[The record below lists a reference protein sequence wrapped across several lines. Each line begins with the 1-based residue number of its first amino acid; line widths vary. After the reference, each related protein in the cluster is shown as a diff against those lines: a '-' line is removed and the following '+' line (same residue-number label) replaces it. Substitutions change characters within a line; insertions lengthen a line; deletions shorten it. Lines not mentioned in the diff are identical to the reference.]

1 MDVGFSFAERALGWT
16 RRVLSLGGYLPGV
29 TMRRLLLATG
39 PLLLAAMVAAAWAS
53 WSFPAVALTNCSTS
67 TQALDAAEL
76 ELFRAINEFRV
87 ANGVPVLKPSPNL
100 SRAAAWMA
108 EDMAAKGYFD
118 HTDSLGRS
126 PFQRVRDCGYAST
139 GAGENLA
146 IAGSAQQVFNLF
158 VNSPY
163 GHRENMLRSMWV
175 VAGIGRTGS
184 LWVVTFGNV
193 DDSGE
198 GWDGEPTATPTMSAT
213 PPTATP
219 TLPLRSPTATP
230 TASPTVP
237 LTSPTATPSTPLATP
252 SPAPTA
258 TPTASGST
266 SPNRSLVPRVVVP
279 NVVMER

>member
-1 MDVGFSFAERALGWT
+1 MGFSFAERALGWT

-87 ANGVPVLKPSPNL
+87 ANGVPALKPSPNL

-146 IAGSAQQVFNLF
+146 IAGSAQQAFNLF

-184 LWVVTFGNV
+184 LWVVTFGNF

-198 GWDGEPTATPTMSAT
+198 GWDGQSPA
-213 PPTATP
+213 
-219 TLPLRSPTATP
+219 SPTATP
-230 TASPTVP
+230 TASPTLP
-237 LTSPTATPSTPLATP
+237 LTSPTATLSTPLATP